1 MQAPCKDCPER
12 EPGCHSKCQK
22 YADYKA
28 YNADVAHKRYLA
40 NIAPEGAKKTMW
52 ARIRRE
58 NRKG

>member
-28 YNADVAHKRYLA
+28 YKADVAHKRYLA
-40 NIAPEGAKKTMW
+40 SIAPEGAKRGMW
-52 ARIRRE
+52 RKIRRE
-58 NRKG
+58 HNKG